1 MNHILSNK
9 NFNIALLGGGQ
20 LGKMFLAEARK
31 LDICINVL
39 DPSADAPAQLGANH
53 FQQGDFKDFDT
64 VFKFCS
70 ESNAVVIEI
79 ETVNV
84 DALEALE
91 KRGVPCFPPS
101 RVLRII
107 QNKIRQ
113 KTFFKEK
120 NISSSSFIIYKN
132 LKSLR
137 HSISNGSQSLP
148 FVWKIGEG
156 GYDGFG
162 VKVIK
167 NEKDTEDLLEG
178 ECIAESLVDIEKEI
192 GVVLARDTKGE
203 IRVFPPV
210 EMEFHAN
217 ANQVEF
223 VICPS
228 DISEEISNKC
238 KDLAISVAES
248 IEVQGLL
255 AVELF
260 ISKKGEILV
269 NELAPRPHNSGHLT
283 IEACN
288 VSQFDQLLRCT
299 CKLPLGKI
307 ELLTN
312 AAMAN
317 LVGEPG
323 YHGSVEFIG
332 LKDALQVHRTTL
344 HLYGKSQTRPFR
356 KMGHVTATGRNII
369 DARKRAKEF
378 KSLLKIQSRD
388 HK

>member
-9 NFNIALLGGGQ
+9 NFNISLLGGGQ
-20 LGKMFLAEARK
+20 LGKMFLAEARR

-39 DPSADAPAQLGANH
+39 DPSPDPPARLGANH
-53 FQQGDFKDFDT
+53 FKQGDFKDFDT
-64 VFKFCS
+64 VLKFCS
-70 ESNAVVIEI
+70 KSNAVVIEI
-79 ETVNV
+79 ETVNA

-91 KRGVPCFPPS
+91 KRGIPCFPPS

-107 QNKIRQ
+107 QNKTRQ
-113 KTFFKEK
+113 KTFFKDA
-120 NISSSSFIIYKN
+120 NIPSSPFAIYEN
-132 LKSLR
+132 LKSLKD
-137 HSISNGSQSLP
+137 SIFDGSQSFP
-148 FVWKIGEG
+148 FVWKISEG

-167 NEKDTEDLLEG
+167 NEKDTIDLPEG
-178 ECIAESLVDIEKEI
+178 ESIAESLVDIEKEI
-192 GVVLARDTKGE
+192 GVVVARDTNGK

-210 EMEFHAN
+210 EMEFHDN

-238 KDLAISVAES
+238 SDLAIYVAES
-248 IEVQGLL
+248 IGTHGLL

-288 VSQFDQLLRCT
+288 ISQFEQLLRCA
-299 CKLPLGKI
+299 CKLPLSKI
-307 ELLTN
+307 ELLAN

-317 LVGEPG
+317 LVGEPKH
-323 YHGSVEFIG
+323 HGPVEFVG
-332 LKDALQVHRTTL
+332 LNEALKVHQTTL
-344 HLYGKSQTRPFR
+344 HLYGKKQTRPFR
-356 KMGHVTATGRNII
+356 KMGHVTATGKSIF
-369 DARKRAKEF
+369 DARKRTKEF

-388 HK
+388 L

>member
-20 LGKMFLAEARK
+20 LGKMFLAEARR
-31 LDICINVL
+31 LDISINVL
-39 DPSADAPAQLGANH
+39 DPSPNAPARLGANH
-53 FQQGDFKDFDT
+53 FLQGDFKDFNT
-64 VFKFCS
+64 VLKFCS
-70 ESNAVVIEI
+70 GSNAVVIEI

-91 KRGVPCFPPS
+91 KKGISCFPPS

-107 QNKIRQ
+107 QNKTRQ
-113 KTFFKEK
+113 KTFFKDA
-120 NISSSSFIIYKN
+120 NIPSSPFASYEN
-132 LKSLR
+132 LKSLK
-137 HSISNGSQSLP
+137 HSISNGNQSFP
-148 FVWKIGEG
+148 FVWKISEG

-162 VKVIK
+162 VKMIE
-167 NEKDTEDLLEG
+167 NEKDTLDLAEG

-192 GVVLARDTKGE
+192 GVVLARDKNGE

-210 EMEFHAN
+210 EMEFHDN

-238 KDLAISVAES
+238 IDLAISVAES
-248 IEVQGLL
+248 IGANGLL
-255 AVELF
+255 AIELF
-260 ISKKGEILV
+260 ISKKGEIFV

-288 VSQFDQLLRCT
+288 VSQFEQLLRCS
-299 CKLPLGKI
+299 CELPLGEI

-317 LVGEPG
+317 LVGETDH
-323 YHGSVEFIG
+323 HGSIEFIG
-332 LKDALQVHRTTL
+332 LNEALKVHQTTL

-356 KMGHVTATGRNII
+356 KMGHVTATGKSIF
-369 DARKRAKEF
+369 DAKERAKEF

-388 HK
+388 L